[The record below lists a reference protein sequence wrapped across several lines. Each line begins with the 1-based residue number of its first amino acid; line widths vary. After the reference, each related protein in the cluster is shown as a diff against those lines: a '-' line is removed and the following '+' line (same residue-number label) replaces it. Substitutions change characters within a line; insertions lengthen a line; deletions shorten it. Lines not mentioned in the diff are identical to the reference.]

1 MFTIK
6 ELVQPDNL
14 DEAYGVLIKQISNT
28 VLGGCAFLKLGS
40 KKIDTAIDLSKL
52 GLQYIKEQAGYIEM
66 GAMTTFRDV
75 ETNAILQENFSG
87 ILPQS
92 VSQIIGVQFRNTV
105 TVGATV
111 FSKYGFS
118 DLLTALLALDTE
130 VELFKDGRMTL
141 EEFLARPSR
150 KDILTKICIKKNER
164 KASYQSMRNSAS
176 DYPILTVAVSRF
188 QDQWR
193 IVIGAR
199 PLRATLAEK
208 AAQHLSNKELT
219 VEQIERAAALAAE
232 EITFGTN
239 IRGTAE
245 YRKAICRVLVKRGI
259 SEVLQCK

>member
-6 ELVQPDNL
+6 ELVQPNTL
-14 DEAYGVLIKQISNT
+14 DEAYGILIKHISNT

-52 GLQYIKEQAGYIEM
+52 GLQYIKEQAGYIEI
-66 GAMTTFRDV
+66 GAMTTFRAL
-75 ETNAILQENFSG
+75 ETSVVLQNSFSG

-105 TVGATV
+105 TIGATV

-118 DLLTALLALDTE
+118 DVLTALLALDTE
-130 VELFKDGRMTL
+130 VELFKAGRMTL
-141 EEFLARPSR
+141 EEFLARPSG
-150 KDILTKICIKKNER
+150 KDILTKIFIKKNER
-164 KASYQSMRNSAS
+164 EASYQSMRNSAS
-176 DYPILTVAVSRF
+176 DYPILTVAVSRL

-193 IVIGAR
+193 IVVGAR

-208 AAQHLSNKELT
+208 AAQKLSDNALT
-219 VEQIERAAALAAE
+219 DEHIERAAALAAE

-239 IRGTAE
+239 IRGNAE
-245 YRKAICRVLVKRGI
+245 YRKSICQVLVKRAI
-259 SEVLQCK
+259 MEVLQCK